1 MSPRLIL
8 EKYARDCSVIVAVG
22 DVQQFGFHTNSML
35 RPWSTSRKCI
45 MRNAEVVGDFRGR
58 NRGIGGE
65 KRGVFALVLP

>member
-1 MSPRLIL
+1 MSPRLSL

-22 DVQQFGFHTNSML
+22 DVQQFGFRANLIL
-35 RPWSTSRKCI
+35 RRLPTSRKFI

-65 KRGVFALVLP
+65 IAPNFPARPL